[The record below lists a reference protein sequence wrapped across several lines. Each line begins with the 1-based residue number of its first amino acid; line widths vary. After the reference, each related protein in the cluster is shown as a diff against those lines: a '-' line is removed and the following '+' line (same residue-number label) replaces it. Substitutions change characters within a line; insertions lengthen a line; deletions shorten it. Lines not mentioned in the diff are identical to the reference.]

1 MVVEEHDL
9 RVHKWLGSSLGCMSL
24 TTARFLTFVY
34 AYKNAAQTIRMT
46 GWQHDVVDVAGPTK
60 LNHHWSFFATP
71 TDGVGGGY
79 ADATDTDTTETA

>member
-1 MVVEEHDL
+1 
-9 RVHKWLGSSLGCMSL
+9 
-24 TTARFLTFVY
+24 
-34 AYKNAAQTIRMT
+34 MT